1 MQLPITI
8 INPQKKIT
16 LRRILPV
23 PGQVLVQPGDRV
35 QPLSV
40 VARAEVSNHYRIID
54 VARQLGRRH
63 VDMDEVLKVKPG
75 QTVKKNQTVAV
86 LRQGPLLQ
94 RTVKTPVAGTVTLF
108 GPGWVLIETRRSTIE
123 LPAFIN
129 GTVQRVLG
137 NRGVVLEGTGAMIE
151 VACGFGGEAIG
162 RLRRLVNSPYDALTA
177 EAIGEDVSD
186 SIVLGGR
193 TLDEEALHKAEA
205 WKVRGIIVGSI
216 DASLLALDPPSSVCV
231 VATEGFG
238 EMAMSAYTFG
248 ILTSLSRKEVSIRG
262 QTPNLSLMPDG
273 QITDEPPI
281 ILATDPPNARQV
293 ITGQSPPDKLEPV
306 TVGSRVRIIH
316 GEHFGLSG
324 TVENIPETPQPTP
337 AGIAALGAYIR
348 LGNSVAFVPWQN
360 LQQIR

>member
-1 MQLPITI
+1 MQLPVTI
-8 INPQKKIT
+8 INPQQKIS

-23 PGQVLVQPGDRV
+23 PGQVLVQPGDHV
-35 QPLSV
+35 EPSSV
-40 VARAEVSNHYRIID
+40 VARAEISSRYRIID
-54 VARQLGRRH
+54 IARQLGQH
-63 VDMDEVLKVKPG
+63 DLDMDEVSKVKPG
-75 QTVKKNQTVAV
+75 QMVKKNQTVAV
-86 LRQGPLLQ
+86 LRQGPFLQ
-94 RTVKTPVAGTVTLF
+94 HTVKAPVSGTVTLL
-108 GPGWVLIETRRSTIE
+108 GPGWILLETRRTTIE

-137 NRGVVLEGTGAMIE
+137 NRGVIMEGTGAMIE

-162 RLRRLVNSPYDALTA
+162 RLRRLVNSPYDPLTA

-193 TLDEEALHKAEA
+193 TLDEEVLRKAEA

-262 QTPNLSLMPDG
+262 QTPHLTLTPDG
-273 QITDEPPI
+273 QISNEPPV
-281 ILATDPPNARQV
+281 ILATDPPHARQV
-293 ITGQSPPDKLEPV
+293 VTGQTPPETIEPV

-324 TVENIPETPQPTP
+324 SVENIPETAQLTP
-337 AGIAALGAYIR
+337 AGIAALGAFIR